1 MVSLFQEEERKL
13 KMEQEELLKYDEAIA
28 RELASEIDAHRVIF
42 SSILFFFRS
51 FPCNFN
57 LISLLNLVF
66 RWRKYANS
74 AFIRWRTCQKIS
86 FGREATDC
94 HEPYEFQK
102 WYWKSIYQKIIVHE
116 A

>member
-1 MVSLFQEEERKL
+1 
-13 KMEQEELLKYDEAIA
+13 MEQEELLKYDEAIA

-66 RWRKYANS
+66 R
-74 AFIRWRTCQKIS
+74 
-86 FGREATDC
+86 
-94 HEPYEFQK
+94 
-102 WYWKSIYQKIIVHE
+102 
-116 A
+116 